1 MWLVRKIGEDRM
13 NAVFPRTHILA
24 QKQYVT
30 RRDLK
35 DENLILACTPD
46 SEIGEEKRIIEKF
59 WKCGYHPNV
68 VAKIEDV
75 ETILLML
82 SANMGVSILTGIY
95 DDSDADQRAAGSS
108 SFWWTGGYD

>member
-1 MWLVRKIGEDRM
+1 MK
-13 NAVFPRTHILA
+13 
-24 QKQYVT
+24 
-30 RRDLK
+30 
-35 DENLILACTPD
+35 
-46 SEIGEEKRIIEKF
+46 KF

-82 SANMGVSILTGIY
+82 SANMGGVDPTGIY

-108 SFWWTGGYD
+108 SFWWTEDTIEIIAAWRPDADNPSLEKILCREAHLA

>member
-1 MWLVRKIGEDRM
+1 MPAHRTVR
-13 NAVFPRTHILA
+13 
-24 QKQYVT
+24 
-30 RRDLK
+30 
-35 DENLILACTPD
+35 
-46 SEIGEEKRIIEKF
+46 SEKKKWIIEKF

-82 SANMGVSILTGIY
+82 SAKYGGVDPTGIY

>member
-1 MWLVRKIGEDRM
+1 MWIVRKIGEDRM

-46 SEIGEEKRIIEKF
+46 SEIGEEKGSLKNSG
-59 WKCGYHPNV
+59 KCG
-68 VAKIEDV
+68 
-75 ETILLML
+75 
-82 SANMGVSILTGIY
+82 
-95 DDSDADQRAAGSS
+95 
-108 SFWWTGGYD
+108 